1 MPRLQSTKGPRDHVV
16 IVRRNSNET
25 DGSGVVRSTM
35 LSRISTVEI
44 ATSASLEPVLESLS
58 RYEMVVLTDDGLVP
72 QPRWIDGLVD
82 ALSVSSSD
90 EGPVIV
96 APRSPSVAGVQR
108 IFLTVGIDINVP
120 EQLRSFAQRWE
131 RDHCSIVTWERYVS
145 SRVFACARSDLVH
158 ALQSGMVD
166 HRDDVDELQ
175 LRFYRSL
182 LGRGPIAVAHGS
194 IVAFDEVVT
203 CEEER
208 AMSQTLEPDG
218 QWPLL
223 SACMIAKD
231 EEHCIAD
238 AIRSAQALVDEVV
251 LFDTGSQDA
260 TVSIAQELGAK
271 VKVIPWRDNFAWA
284 RNQALSHCRGK
295 WILWLD
301 ADEEVRGDRAELRRY
316 LLEQSDEIEAYGIRI
331 RNEVGSGLD
340 TPTYH
345 RAARLFRRS
354 EGAWH
359 GSLHE
364 MIWTRARDRTTT
376 METTNIIEISHKGYL
391 TEFMVAKNKG
401 TRNLALAERGE
412 EFGSPEERDINTAR
426 SYLLGGEFKR
436 AFDLA
441 RQVIREAGNVAFRVF
456 AYRVAM
462 DALLAS
468 GEVSAMAELLEEYE
482 AVDVPRN
489 NVAFYRGRY
498 LQSIGENTSALA
510 EFRKIT
516 ETQADEFGLEIS
528 PESCTPYVASCL
540 AELGR
545 YSEAA
550 DVLLASI
557 ADGRMDFHLDILLY
571 LLDRASRSYS
581 ELCHYVPS
589 SKRSLVYAQL
599 LQIQPQRAE
608 PVVEDMFNAD
618 PHNLHCLAVAATLAK
633 SLSIDD
639 ALKWSV
645 RLRDRGLERS
655 CPLRA
660 IAVDVERSGS
670 ERGRASELLRER
682 FGESDLEASESMSLL
697 GA

>member
-1 MPRLQSTKGPRDHVV
+1 M
-16 IVRRNSNET
+16 RRNSAES
-25 DGSGVVRSTM
+25 DGSGVVRLTL
-35 LSRISTVEI
+35 LSSISTVEI
-44 ATSASLEPVLESLS
+44 ATSASLESVVESVS
-58 RYEMVVLTDDGLVP
+58 RYEVVVLTDDGLVP

-82 ALSVSSSD
+82 ALSVSGSQ
-90 EGPVIV
+90 ERPVIV

-131 RDHCSIVTWERYVS
+131 RDHCSIVTQERYVS
-145 SRVFACARSDLVH
+145 SRVFACARSDLAH
-158 ALQSGMVD
+158 ALQSETVD
-166 HRDDVDELQ
+166 HHYDLDGLQ
-175 LRFYRSL
+175 LRCYRSL
-182 LGRGPIAVAHGS
+182 RSRGPMVVAHGS

-203 CEEER
+203 CEAER
-208 AMSQTLEPDG
+208 KMSQTLETDG

-260 TVSIAQELGAK
+260 TVAIAQELGAK
-271 VKVIPWRDNFAWA
+271 VQVIPWRDNFAWA

-301 ADEEVRGDRAELRRY
+301 ADEEVRGDRDELRRY
-316 LLEQSDEIEAYGIRI
+316 LFEQSDEVETYGIRI

-376 METTNIIEISHKGYL
+376 METTSIIEISHKGYL
-391 TEFMVAKNKG
+391 TEFMVAKNKS

-412 EFGSPEERDINTAR
+412 EFGSPEERDINAAR
-426 SYLLGGEFKR
+426 SYLLGGEFSR
-436 AFDLA
+436 AFELA
-441 RQVIREAGNVAFRVF
+441 RQVTREAGNHAFRVF

-462 DALLAS
+462 DALLAG
-468 GEVSAMAELLEEYE
+468 GEVAAMEELLEEYGGL
-482 AVDVPRN
+482 DVPRN
-489 NVAFYRGRY
+489 NVAFYRARY
-498 LQSIGENTSALA
+498 FQVVGDSESALS
-510 EFRKIT
+510 EFLKIT
-516 ETQADEFGLEIS
+516 EMQADEFGLEIS
-528 PESCTPYVASCL
+528 PESCTSYVAVCL
-540 AELGR
+540 TELGR
-545 YSEAA
+545 FSEAA
-550 DVLLASI
+550 DLLLASI
-557 ADGRMDFHLDILLY
+557 ADGRMDFHLDVLLFV
-571 LLDRASRSYS
+571 LDRSARSYG
-581 ELCHYVPS
+581 ELCDYIPS

-599 LQIQPQRAE
+599 LQIRPQRAE
-608 PVVEDMFNAD
+608 PVVDVMFQAD
-618 PHNLHCLAVAATLAK
+618 PQSLHCLAVAATVARV
-633 SLSIDD
+633 LSVED
-639 ALKWSV
+639 ALKWSI
-645 RLRDRGLERS
+645 RLRDRGLARS

-660 IAVDVERSGS
+660 IASDAGRPESERS
-670 ERGRASELLRER
+670 RALALLREY
-682 FGESDLEASESMSLL
+682 FAESDVESGAGASLSGVS
-697 GA
+697 